1 MPVVCTC
8 LLLVGVGS
16 TLSRAGI
23 LALLV
28 GVGVL
33 ACLLGVRRV
42 LSTAAA
48 PAVGA
53 AVALLGLSP
62 SMPADLPARP
72 LLAVVALAAG
82 LAIAVGLAR
91 VAERRLWLAAP
102 FVVLLTLVALVPA
115 LPTSKALPAIGSPRL
130 SLASPDRAKETRA
143 ALGVVADKPITGAG
157 PGQAVLV
164 WRGPDGTVL
173 LARYAHN
180 EYLQMAA
187 DLGLIGLAL
196 VIALLVTTGPVVW
209 RGRGRA
215 GLAPELWAGAVAGL
229 AALALH
235 SAFDFL
241 WHIPVIPLVGALLVG
256 VTLSQPSET
265 SNET

>member
-1 MPVVCTC
+1 M
-8 LLLVGVGS
+8 
-16 TLSRAGI
+16 
-23 LALLV
+23 LAF
-28 GVGVL
+28 
-33 ACLLGVRRV
+33 LLGPRRV
-42 LSTAAA
+42 LSTATA
-48 PAVGA
+48 PMVGA

-72 LLAVVALAAG
+72 LLAVVALTAG
-82 LAIAVGLAR
+82 LVIAVGMAR
-91 VAERRLWLAAP
+91 SDDRRLWLAAP
-102 FVVLLTLVALVPA
+102 LVVLLTLVALVPA
-115 LPTSKALPAIGSPRL
+115 LPTSKALPAIGTPRL

-143 ALGVVADKPITGAG
+143 ALDVVADKPITGAG

-164 WRGPDGTVL
+164 WRGPDGTIL

-187 DLGLIGLAL
+187 DLGLVGLAL
-196 VIALLVTTGPVVW
+196 VIALLVAIGTVVR
-209 RGRGRA
+209 RGRRQR

-229 AALALH
+229 TALALH

-265 SNET
+265 SYET